1 VKTLLGS
8 VSTPA
13 VMRGAGTCGA
23 AVPAAGWPRGGDETC
38 AKSLH
43 RQAFLLADGINTSPG
58 VAIYLSDNTIV
69 DL

>member
-23 AVPAAGWPRGGDETC
+23 AVAAAGWPRGADETC

-43 RQAFLLADGINTSPG
+43 CQAFLPADGINTFPG
-58 VAIYLSDNTIV
+58 VAIFSSDNQIV